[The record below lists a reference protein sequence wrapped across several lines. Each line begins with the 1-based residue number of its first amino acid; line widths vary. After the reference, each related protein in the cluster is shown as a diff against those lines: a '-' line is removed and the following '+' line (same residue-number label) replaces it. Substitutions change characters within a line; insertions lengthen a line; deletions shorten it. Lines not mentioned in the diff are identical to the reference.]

1 MYNVLLIGSGAREHA
16 LAWKLSQS
24 KLLNQLYI
32 TPGNPGTAL
41 CGTNLN
47 IPANDFDTIKKVI
60 WEKDIDI
67 VVIGPEDPLVNGIAD
82 SIKTDKVL
90 KDIIVIGPNKAG
102 AMLEGSKA
110 FAKSFMKKYNIPT
123 ARYQSFTNTQL
134 KEALEFLQSLN
145 PPYVIKANGLA
156 AGKGV
161 VIASTIEEAKTTVDE
176 MFKGKFGAASQ
187 KIVIEEFL
195 QGIEVSYFVLCNE
208 EQFVLLPDAKDYK
221 RIGEND
227 TGLNTG
233 GMGTVSPALTISTPE
248 FTEKVLNLVIRPT
261 LQGLKTEGISYCGF
275 IFFGLMNVNNY
286 PYVIEYNCR
295 LGDPETESI
304 MLRIESDLIELFV
317 KTAKKQL
324 TPDTIQIS
332 NDCAATVIVA
342 SKGYPEK
349 FDKGYEITIQQ
360 DKIQSHLFHAG
371 TTLKDGKLVN
381 NGGRVLAVSSSGKT
395 LQQALDKSYQSIQHI
410 HFENM
415 YYRKDIGQD
424 LLKRL
429 SSINP

>member
-41 CGTNLN
+41 CGINLN
-47 IPANDFDTIKKVI
+47 IPANDFDAIKKVI

-67 VVIGPEDPLVNGIAD
+67 VVVGPEDPLVNGITD
-82 SIKTDKVL
+82 SIQSDKVL
-90 KDIIVIGPNKAG
+90 KDVIVIGPNKAG

-110 FAKSFMKKYNIPT
+110 FAKSFMQKYNIPT
-123 ARYQSFTNTQL
+123 ACYQSFTHTQF
-134 KEALEFLQSLN
+134 KEALEFLKSLQ
-145 PPYVIKANGLA
+145 PPYVIKADGLA

-161 VIASTIEEAKTTVDE
+161 VIVPTLEEAKTTVEE
-176 MFKGKFGAASQ
+176 MFSGKFGEASQ

-248 FTEKVLNLVIRPT
+248 FTERVLNIVIRPT
-261 LQGLKTEGISYCGF
+261 LEGLKAEGISYCGF
-275 IFFGLMNVNNY
+275 IFLGLMNVNNH

-317 KTAKKQL
+317 KTAKKEL
-324 TPDTIQIS
+324 TPDAIQIS
-332 NDCAATVIVA
+332 NDCAATVIIA

-349 FDKGYEITIQQ
+349 FDKGFEIIIEQ
-360 DKIQSHLFHAG
+360 DKIQSHLFYAG
-371 TTLKDGKLVN
+371 TAIKDSKLVN
-381 NGGRVLAVSSSGKT
+381 NGGRVMAVSSLGKT
-395 LQQALDKSYQSIQHI
+395 LQEALNIAYQSIQHI

-415 YYRKDIGQD
+415 YYRRDIGQD
-424 LLKRL
+424 ILKRL
-429 SSINP
+429 NTV